1 MSDHGLDDEE
11 IERRTAAAEQ
21 AAQKGRD
28 REAASLYSKLGE
40 DIQAGHG
47 PFDTRAI
54 DAFEAMARVIS
65 GGS

>member
-21 AAQKGRD
+21 AAQEGRS
-28 REAASLYSKLGE
+28 REAASLYNQLGA
-40 DIQAGHG
+40 DIQAQCG
-47 PFDTRAI
+47 PFDTRAL

-65 GGS
+65 GG